1 MLKREFEGFVEAN
14 GLQFYVERAGDGPN
28 LFYISGTGGDLRNK
42 PNQLDSPLAKHF
54 NLMCFDQRGLGQTA
68 KPAGEY
74 SMADYADD
82 AAALIDQLDDTPVRV
97 IGVSYGGMVA
107 QELALRHPNKIRA
120 LALICTSA
128 GGKGRAS
135 FPLHELETMA
145 PADRVKR
152 HLQISDTRRTD
163 EWIAANPEHWQ
174 TLFDMTLAARRPDR
188 DEVGAMKQ
196 LTARRYHDTFE
207 RLPNLAMPVLL
218 QGGRYD
224 GIAPPENMQAMH
236 RVIENAELKLY
247 EGGHLFF
254 IQDRRAYPDM
264 IDWLLNH

>member
-1 MLKREFEGFVEAN
+1 MLKREFKGFVEAN

-42 PNQLDSPLAKHF
+42 PNQMDSPLAKHF
-54 NLMCFDQRGLGQTA
+54 NLTCFDQRGWV
-68 KPAGEY
+68 KVRN
-74 SMADYADD
+74 
-82 AAALIDQLDDTPVRV
+82 QLVNTRWRITPMMPQHCLTSSKTPLVRV
-97 IGVSYGGMVA
+97 VGVSYGGMVA
-107 QELALRHPNKIRA
+107 QELALRYPDKIRA
-120 LALICTSA
+120 LALICTSS

-135 FPLHELETMA
+135 FPLHELEIMA

-254 IQDRRAYPDM
+254 IQDRRAYPEM
-264 IDWLLNH
+264 IDWLISH